1 MNGIYLWFIFRL
13 LLQPDIKM
21 WIMYDKSQ
29 LVEQIAKPAEPV
41 NGNLKNPT
49 TSGGEV
55 KINTVKDGGTINGID
70 C

>member
-29 LVEQIAKPAEPV
+29 LVEQIEKPAEPV
-41 NGNLKNPT
+41 NDNLKNLT
-49 TSGGEV
+49 HSGGGSKEQYG
-55 KINTVKDGGTINGID
+55 KIWRKNKWE
-70 C
+70 

>member
-13 LLQPDIKM
+13 LLQPGIKM

-41 NGNLKNPT
+41 NDNLKKSKSPA
-49 TSGGEV
+49 GAEV
-55 KINTVKDGGTINGID
+55 KNNKIWRKNKWE
-70 C
+70 